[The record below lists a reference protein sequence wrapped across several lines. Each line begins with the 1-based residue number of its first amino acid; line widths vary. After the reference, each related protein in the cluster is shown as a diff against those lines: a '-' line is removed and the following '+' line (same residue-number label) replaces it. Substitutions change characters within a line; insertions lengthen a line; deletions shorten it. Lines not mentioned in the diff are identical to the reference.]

1 MTNNIIIGMGNAVLD
16 VVISSTNK
24 ELNDLSLEKGQMTIV
39 DQNTSDKIL
48 SKFEAVKKS
57 SGGSVANSIYGISF
71 LGGKAAFCGCVKN
84 DELGKDFIKD
94 IKNFS

>member
-39 DQNTSDKIL
+39 DQNTSDNTCLKGL
-48 SKFEAVKKS
+48 YCLCLT
-57 SGGSVANSIYGISF
+57 N
-71 LGGKAAFCGCVKN
+71 
-84 DELGKDFIKD
+84 
-94 IKNFS
+94 

>member
-48 SKFEAVKKS
+48 
-57 SGGSVANSIYGISF
+57 
-71 LGGKAAFCGCVKN
+71 
-84 DELGKDFIKD
+84 
-94 IKNFS
+94 